1 MTKKIDK
8 FQRLHAL
15 PVSTAVLDATGRIVA
30 VNEAWKAFGER
41 NGLCVPDFG
50 VGENYFD
57 FCSPAEVGDNI
68 ANQLRD
74 LLDGRTEMI
83 TTIYPCH
90 SPTQQRWFFLIGI
103 PLSIDRPSGAAIV
116 HAELTSL
123 LPLPSSLSQV
133 SALKSSSSS
142 GDAILGAIEQSVTN
156 TLATQ
161 LQAMIEEPAGEKHR
175 ADKDPSSKLSKKQLE
190 VLRLLG
196 DGKSNAEI
204 AKALFR
210 SPHTIKLHV
219 SAILRQL
226 NLKSRTQAAL
236 IASKLP
242 KAR

>member
-1 MTKKIDK
+1 M
-8 FQRLHAL
+8 
-15 PVSTAVLDATGRIVA
+15 LDATGRIVA

-190 VLRLLG
+190 VLRLLVT
-196 DGKSNAEI
+196 A
-204 AKALFR
+204 
-210 SPHTIKLHV
+210 SPMRKLRRHF
-219 SAILRQL
+219 SARRILSSCTCLQSSGSSTSE
-226 NLKSRTQAAL
+226 SRTQAAL